1 MDTSDNHND
10 NKRTNRTKTRQT
22 HGIQRRTGGETQVT
36 FGYGSR
42 EGETQAKLNEA
53 TTTISNVVES
63 GDLTESQE
71 KTLNVAKWILNTT
84 YDDEDDEGEEE
95 E

>member
-10 NKRTNRTKTRQT
+10 NKRKNRTKTRQT
-22 HGIQRRTGGETQVT
+22 HTIQRRTGGEQRVT
-36 FGYGSR
+36 FGYGSS
-42 EGETQAKLNEA
+42 EGENQAKLNEA

-84 YDDEDDEGEEE
+84 SNPQTPSK
-95 E
+95 